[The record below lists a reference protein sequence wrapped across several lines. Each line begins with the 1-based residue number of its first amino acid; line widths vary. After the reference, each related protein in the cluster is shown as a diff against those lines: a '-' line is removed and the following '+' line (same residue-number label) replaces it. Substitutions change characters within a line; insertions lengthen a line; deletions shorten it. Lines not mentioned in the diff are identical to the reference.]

1 MKLSRDYFYTLRED
15 VKDEDSNSGNLLV
28 RGGFVKKSSSGVY
41 MFLPLG
47 LRVKNKIEQIV
58 REEMEKIHSMEVS
71 MPALIPEEVYVAS
84 GRRDIIGTSMFT
96 LKDRYDKP
104 FVLGPTH
111 EELFAE
117 AAKSMVKSYK
127 DMPVSLY
134 QFQSKYRDEARPRF
148 GLIRVREFVMK
159 DAYTFDKDL
168 ASADKSYNEMFE
180 AYKRIFDRLGLDY
193 RIVRADTGIMG
204 GLLSEEFQAISPIG
218 EDILVLGEDT
228 GYASN
233 LEVAEHIGK
242 IKSDEVYK
250 EYEKVHT
257 PNAKTIEEVAAFLN
271 QDVQTFVKTLI
282 YRVDDKYVAALV
294 LGDRDVNE
302 TKLRKLYNANE
313 VELADFAHV
322 EDITGAVVG
331 FAGPIGLKS
340 NIDIVVDQ
348 HIEHLRNFTVG
359 ANETDYHFINVN
371 HHDFTRTHLADI
383 SNVKEGDP
391 NPEGKGVLTFAKGIE
406 VGNTFKLG
414 VKYSQA
420 MNLQYLDQE
429 NKLQDVYM
437 GSYGIGIG
445 RTMAAIVEQNA
456 DEHGINWP
464 EIVAPFKV
472 AIVVINPKNEKH
484 LNYAN
489 KLYDEL
495 TEKGIEVIMDDRDQ
509 RPGVKFNDMELIGIP
524 YRITVGRGLD
534 NGEVELK
541 KRTDK
546 ESVNVAIDKIV
557 DKIVSL

>member
-1 MKLSRDYFYTLRED
+1 MT
-15 VKDEDSNSGNLLV
+15 
-28 RGGFVKKSSSGVY
+28 
-41 MFLPLG
+41 
-47 LRVKNKIEQIV
+47 QILK
-58 REEMEKIHSMEVS
+58 EK
-71 MPALIPEEVYVAS
+71 
-84 GRRDIIGTSMFT
+84 
-96 LKDRYDKP
+96 
-104 FVLGPTH
+104 
-111 EELFAE
+111 
-117 AAKSMVKSYK
+117 
-127 DMPVSLY
+127 
-134 QFQSKYRDEARPRF
+134 
-148 GLIRVREFVMK
+148 
-159 DAYTFDKDL
+159 AY
-168 ASADKSYNEMFE
+168 
-180 AYKRIFDRLGLDY
+180 
-193 RIVRADTGIMG
+193 
-204 GLLSEEFQAISPIG
+204 
-218 EDILVLGEDT
+218 
-228 GYASN
+228 
-233 LEVAEHIGK
+233 H
-242 IKSDEVYK
+242 
-250 EYEKVHT
+250 
-257 PNAKTIEEVAAFLN
+257 
-271 QDVQTFVKTLI
+271 
-282 YRVDDKYVAALV
+282 
-294 LGDRDVNE
+294 
-302 TKLRKLYNANE
+302 
-313 VELADFAHV
+313 
-322 EDITGAVVG
+322 
-331 FAGPIGLKS
+331 
-340 NIDIVVDQ
+340 
-348 HIEHLRNFTVG
+348 
-359 ANETDYHFINVN
+359 
-371 HHDFTRTHLADI
+371 
-383 SNVKEGDP
+383 
-391 NPEGKGVLTFAKGIE
+391 FAKGIE